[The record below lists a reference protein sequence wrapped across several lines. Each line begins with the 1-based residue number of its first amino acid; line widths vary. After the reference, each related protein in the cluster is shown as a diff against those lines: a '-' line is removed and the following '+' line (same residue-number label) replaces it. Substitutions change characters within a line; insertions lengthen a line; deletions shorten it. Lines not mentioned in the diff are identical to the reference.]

1 MSIQNNKKIIGI
13 LQTGKNHEELVG
25 QYGTYAEMLV
35 ALINSEEK
43 LFEFKTFEILDEEFP
58 KDHLECDGWIITG
71 SKHGVY
77 EELAWIKRLSK
88 LINDIYDAG
97 KPLLGVCFGHQ
108 IIAQALGGN
117 VEKSQK
123 GWGLG
128 LHTYRI
134 DNKSDYMT
142 NLAEQ
147 ITLNIC
153 HQDQVIRPPQGA
165 VVYAQS
171 DFCKCAGFFIKD
183 EVLTIQAHPE
193 FLVDFTK
200 DLLNFR
206 SEDGGGY
213 IPQEVVDKA
222 IYGLE
227 DNPSRVES
235 KQFAETIRRF
245 FLN

>member
-77 EELAWIKRLSK
+77 EELAWIKHLSK
-88 LINDIYDAG
+88 LINNIYDAG

-128 LHTYRI
+128 LHTYQI
-134 DNKSDYMT
+134 NNKSGYMG

-153 HQDQVIRPPQGA
+153 HQDQVIRLPQGA

-171 DFCKCAGFFIKD
+171 DFCKFAGFFIKD
-183 EVLTIQAHPE
+183 KVLTIQAHPE

-222 IYGLE
+222 IYDLE

-235 KQFAETIRRF
+235 KHFAETIRRF